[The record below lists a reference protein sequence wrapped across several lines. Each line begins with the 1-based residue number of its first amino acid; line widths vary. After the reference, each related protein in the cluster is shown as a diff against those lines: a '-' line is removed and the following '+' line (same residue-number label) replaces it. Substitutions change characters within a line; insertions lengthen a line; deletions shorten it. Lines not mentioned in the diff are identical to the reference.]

1 MACGHGP
8 KPRREID
15 YLWRGVKLLGV
26 FCLVWIWVT
35 TFAPTPIGL
44 MRSDWTLCPRPTVC
58 AESWLELAL
67 LGVSRSSAYFSYPL
81 ILLLFLSKAR
91 NLGTALQQSVAG
103 LFIPFH
109 RMHEL
114 HTAGGIFVGVDVVAH
129 AACHVARWVVQGN
142 ARFLYAS
149 QTGATGVLM
158 IVLTPLIVLP
168 MALPALRA
176 RYKWEW
182 RKGLHYLS
190 VAWGVA
196 LACHA
201 PAMQVAYLV
210 GGALAVYALD
220 YTWGLL
226 ARTHR
231 IATSEFT
238 RLEDGVELTF
248 RNPPGFGLAGGAPG
262 YVMLCVPWLYPSA
275 KLEWHA
281 FSLFPHPRRP
291 GHSCVCVQ
299 RGGDWTRALHRA
311 IERPT
316 TRPVWVAGPYASPYS
331 TADEFQNLVL
341 VASGIGITPA
351 LSVLGTLRSSRRT
364 NLVWMCRDA
373 SLLEFYVR
381 SCLFPSDAWT
391 LIYYTGRRRLV
402 LDDAQLPRTVMIFR
416 GRPNLDCVVRELIA
430 GIELETG
437 LPERMVA
444 ESDQQRRS
452 ARRLFDEFYSPRGG
466 DGATTAA
473 MSATTFSGNV
483 FVPTDEAVGL
493 SSDTRRCLAD
503 AEKRFHSALLSALR
517 AFGPEKL
524 RARAPR
530 ADAPPIVRNGDL
542 GVCLDHLV
550 PDLGLLHE
558 DAAALLLQRGYGERG
573 ALLAKVDALIERMA
587 VREANAEA
595 AARSALGEDEDEET
609 GAAPLTPAHSVPAGE
624 RRSTAWFGADIA
636 RKHSV
641 QQEPARALTLAR
653 RSFSHPGTTNGGA
666 LDVPLLIDADET
678 APVAGAE
685 GDQPEDEGSAP
696 KLSVREARIA
706 FSAVQNPEAAP
717 CFYPRMDDDH
727 DAESSRRFVEAVG
740 GAAVLKRWGMLYCGG
755 AQPVVDALTKIGYN
769 YGIVF
774 RAEKFDW

>member
-1 MACGHGP
+1 MACGHRP
-8 KPRREID
+8 KPAD
-15 YLWRGVKLLGV
+15 GLWRGVKLLSG
-26 FCLVWIWVT
+26 FCLIWIWVT

-58 AESWLELAL
+58 AESWLELGL

-91 NLGTALQQSVAG
+91 NLCTALQQSVAG

-114 HTAGGIFVGVDVVAH
+114 HTAAGVFVGVDVVAH

-142 ARFLYAS
+142 ARFLYS
-149 QTGATGVLM
+149 TQTGATGVLM
-158 IVLTPLIVLP
+158 IALTPLIVLP
-168 MALPALRA
+168 MALPRLRA

-190 VAWGVA
+190 VVWGVA

-201 PAMQVAYLV
+201 PAMQVAYIV
-210 GGALAVYALD
+210 GGTLAVYGLD
-220 YTWGLL
+220 YVWGLF

-231 IATSEFT
+231 IATSEFA

-248 RNPPGFGLAGGAPG
+248 RNPPGFGLAGDAPG
-262 YVMLCVPWLYPSA
+262 YIMLCVPWLYPSA

-299 RGGDWTRALHRA
+299 RGGDWTRALHSA

-381 SCLFPSDAWT
+381 SCPFPSDAWT

-402 LDDAQLPRTVMIFR
+402 LDDAQLPRTVMLFR
-416 GRPNLDCVVRELIA
+416 GRPNLDCVVRELVA
-430 GIELETG
+430 GIELGTG

-444 ESDQQRRS
+444 ASDLERRE
-452 ARRLFDEFYSPRGG
+452 ADQLHAEFYRGG
-466 DGATTAA
+466 NA
-473 MSATTFSGNV
+473 
-483 FVPTDEAVGL
+483 FVPAEQDALQAQASVHSVSALETEA
-493 SSDTRRCLAD
+493 
-503 AEKRFHSALLSALR
+503 RFHSALLSALR
-517 AFGPEKL
+517 SFGPEKL
-524 RARAPR
+524 RARAPP
-530 ADAPPIVRNGDL
+530 ADAPPIVRHGDL

-587 VREANAEA
+587 HREALAEA
-595 AARSALGEDEDEET
+595 AARVALGEDEES
-609 GAAPLTPAHSVPAGE
+609 GAMPLVPAPSVPAGD
-624 RRSTAWFGADIA
+624 RRSTAWFGADLA
-636 RKHSV
+636 RKHSLV
-641 QQEPARALTLAR
+641 QAPPPDAVQPLALR
-653 RSFSHPGTTNGGA
+653 RSASEGCATNGGA
-666 LDVPLLIDADET
+666 LNAPLLAGADRT
-678 APVAGAE
+678 APAAGAE
-685 GDQPEDEGSAP
+685 GARSLDEEGSAP
-696 KLSVREARIA
+696 PKHLSVREARIA

-717 CFYPRMDDDH
+717 IFY
-727 DAESSRRFVEAVG
+727 AESEADEEEIEANRHFVEAVG
-740 GAAVLKRWGMLYCGG
+740 GETALKRWGMLYCGG
-755 AQPVVDALTKIGYN
+755 AQPVVDALTKIGHS